1 MALSLE
7 QLSERAEIGD
17 VVLSYATAIDGR
29 DWDLLRSILTDPVH
43 IDYSSMGSLN
53 DDMPAEAWVTRL
65 KSLYGFDAT
74 LHMISNLTF
83 RVSGEAAVCTSYV
96 NAMHFLKEDGR
107 EYGAHACG
115 VYVHELIRVGG
126 AWKIRKCTFRLAG
139 RQSGDAAFEQA
150 FARARELAPSRT
162 PGDR

>member
-1 MALSLE
+1 MALSPA
-7 QLSERAEIGD
+7 QLAQRAEIGD

-29 DWDLLRSILTDPVH
+29 DWNLLRSILTDPVH

-83 RVSGEAAVCTSYV
+83 RVSGETAVCTSYV
-96 NAMHFLKEDGR
+96 NAMHFLNDAGR

-115 VYVHELIRVGG
+115 VYVHELVRSGG

-139 RQSGDAAFEQA
+139 RQSGDAAFEAA
-150 FARARELAPSRT
+150 FARARELAPGRT
-162 PGDR
+162 PEGQ